1 MEELLILV
9 DQHDRKKGCAP
20 KLQAHQQGLLHRAF
34 SIFIFDNADRVL
46 LQQRAFGKYHS
57 QGLWTNTCC
66 GHPRPGERIA
76 SAAKRRLQ
84 EEMGMTCS
92 LRKVSTLLYREE
104 VSNQLIEHEF
114 DHVFVGISHCDPIAN
129 PEEAHAWQW
138 LKLSQISERI
148 AAAPETFTVWFRQIV
163 ETSGLAGISA
173 WKELAEHPRRHHRQR
188 NTRKNSRQG
197 RQGP

>member
-9 DQHDRKKGCAP
+9 NRRDRKKGCAP
-20 KLQAHQQGLLHRAF
+20 KLQAHQFGLLHRAF
-34 SIFIFDNADRVL
+34 SIFIFDNTGRVL

-66 GHPRPGERIA
+66 GHPRLGERTL

-84 EEMGMTCS
+84 EEMGITCS

-114 DHVFVGISHCDPIAN
+114 DHVFVGVSDCDPIAN

-138 LKLSQISERI
+138 LKLSQLPARI
-148 AAAPETFTVWFRQIV
+148 AAAPETFTVWFRRIV
-163 ETSGLAGISA
+163 ETTGVARIST
-173 WKELAEHPRRHHRQR
+173 WKELAKTNH
-188 NTRKNSRQG
+188 
-197 RQGP
+197 

>member
-9 DQHDRKKGCAP
+9 DQHDRKKGFAP

-34 SIFIFDNADRVL
+34 SIFIFDQAGRLL

-66 GHPRPGERIA
+66 GHPRPGERTLA
-76 SAAKRRLQ
+76 AAKRRLQ

-92 LRKVSTLLYREE
+92 LRKVSTLLYREQ
-104 VSNQLIEHEF
+104 VSNQLIEYEF
-114 DHVFVGISHCDPIAN
+114 DHVFVGISDGDPVAN

-138 LKLSQISERI
+138 LKLSQICERI
-148 AAAPETFTVWFRQIV
+148 TAGPESFTFWFRRILQ
-163 ETSGLAGISA
+163 TTGPAGISA
-173 WKELAEHPRRHHRQR
+173 WKELAEI
-188 NTRKNSRQG
+188 SRQAV
-197 RQGP
+197 PYS